1 MVDNV
6 FGIHVI
12 GQECRAS
19 GIMNRRTRCR
29 QSTTTT
35 LNKHMILMAAF
46 VICLEIILIL
56 PIDRLLPAQPKAKQY
71 SKWNLQIKGQKVT
84 PDGTRT
90 RNLLFRRQ
98 MLCHWATE
106 AFIPC
111 VSFLNIQTLICSIYN
126 IPPNFFLRLS
136 SSVNPICTYLCWQR
150 KMMMMMNN
158 RNFGILCLLMIILSP
173 LWNWDAYHR

>member
-71 SKWNLQIKGQKVT
+71 SKWNLQIKGKK
-84 PDGTRT
+84 
-90 RNLLFRRQ
+90 LLQ
-98 MLCHWATE
+98 TGLEPAT
-106 AFIPC
+106 F
-111 VSFLNIQTLICSIYN
+111 CSEDRCSAIE
-126 IPPNFFLRLS
+126 
-136 SSVNPICTYLCWQR
+136 
-150 KMMMMMNN
+150 
-158 RNFGILCLLMIILSP
+158 P
-173 LWNWDAYHR
+173 LKL

>member
-46 VICLEIILIL
+46 RNMSGNN
-56 PIDRLLPAQPKAKQY
+56 IDTSY
-71 SKWNLQIKGQKVT
+71 
-84 PDGTRT
+84 
-90 RNLLFRRQ
+90 
-98 MLCHWATE
+98 
-106 AFIPC
+106 
-111 VSFLNIQTLICSIYN
+111 
-126 IPPNFFLRLS
+126 
-136 SSVNPICTYLCWQR
+136 
-150 KMMMMMNN
+150 
-158 RNFGILCLLMIILSP
+158 
-173 LWNWDAYHR
+173 